1 VQQLSKTYTTNEI
14 STAVKN
20 VAPSYGVERVVLFGS
35 YARGDAHSRSDVDLY
50 IIAGTADFL
59 DVCAMGVDIKSKLR
73 RKVHGLIEEYMIIS
87 DTMREDIKN
96 EGVTI
101 YAKE

>member
-1 VQQLSKTYTTNEI
+1 MSRTYTTNEI
-14 STAVKN
+14 TTAVRN
-20 VAPSYGVERVVLFGS
+20 VAPSYGVEKVVLFGS

-50 IIAGTADFL
+50 IIAGSADFL
-59 DVCAMGVDIKSKLR
+59 DVCAMGVDLKSQLR

-87 DTMREDIKN
+87 DSMREGIEK
-96 EGVTI
+96 EGVTV